1 MIKHR
6 NTTNSNSQKESSF
19 GPNYFPF
26 LIRKLE
32 AEKILLASEN
42 VLLKSKIQLL
52 ESQLKRNEELSRK
65 QAFIF
70 EKEKQTLRC
79 SVLVELMNQR
89 SIEQHQPHHFG
100 NSGYHHQ
107 PLQLMGSDHYQNLV
121 ESSTENE
128 GNNEISNFQVET
140 ISKEFEQNVIPELP
154 EIESAVVS
162 GKQHP
167 LCRPSIV
174 EPSVKQDPLCRPFI
188 VESQK
193 RKVSSLYDEHEINL
207 VNQRLKLKHNGRMK
221 VAPKSIPKSSLIKIK
236 IDYKGFKSKHKGRL
250 KVAPKSI
257 PKSSKKQTC
266 KQQILQCFK
275 NFPDQAGNLRNVCE
289 AMKKVGRTCKPTIRS
304 NVSRLFM
311 SGNLVKLGLDEKKID
326 CLSTAMRILN
336 SHMDTYNIC

>member
-1 MIKHR
+1 MIKLR
-6 NTTNSNSQKESSF
+6 NGTNSNSQKESSF

-26 LIRKLE
+26 LIKKLE
-32 AEKILLASEN
+32 AEKNLLATEN
-42 VLLKSKIQLL
+42 VLLKSKIELL

-65 QAFIF
+65 QTDIF

-79 SVLVELMNQR
+79 RVLVELMNKR
-89 SIEQHQPHHFG
+89 SIEQHLPHHLG
-100 NSGYHHQ
+100 ISGHYHQ
-107 PLQLMGSDHYQNLV
+107 PLQLMGNEHYQNNLV
-121 ESSTENE
+121 SSAEIE
-128 GNNEISNFQVET
+128 GNNEISNFKVNIMGE
-140 ISKEFEQNVIPELP
+140 EFKQNFIPELP
-154 EIESAVVS
+154 KLEIAVGS
-162 GKQHP
+162 RKQSP
-167 LCRPSIV
+167 LCRPFIA
-174 EPSVKQDPLCRPFI
+174 EQSVKQDPLCHSFI

-193 RKVSSLYDEHEINL
+193 RKFSSLYDEYKRNVDNKL
-207 VNQRLKLKHNGRMK
+207 LKLKHNGRMK